1 MHLDAS
7 QLRHLTDGELRTL
20 TAVELGMRNHERV
33 PVELVGAL
41 SGNRGARRALQVL
54 LRHKLVHHESR
65 PYESYRLTP
74 LGYDYLA
81 LRALRERSS
90 VCSVGG
96 LIGTGKESD
105 VHEVLGGVDGSE
117 LFVLKVHRL
126 GRTSFRR
133 ARTKRGYCER
143 TPFVPEEAA
152 SDVAAGS
159 SGRLLPTVE
168 GVSESERASEGV
180 PADRLDG
187 NIVRFTSQSSDRRV
201 VANWLYL
208 SRLAAQREYEALVF
222 LYGQGLPVPEPI
234 DANRHCVVQRLVQGA
249 LPLSHARS
257 LRDPRAVFERIWEF
271 QERLAELG
279 LVHGDLNEFNVLVD
293 CVTEQIT
300 VIDFPQMVPLGH
312 RDALEML
319 ERDRRSL
326 VSFFYN
332 RFGLPLRIERGLLA
346 EASSVSEHLV
356 TARAGDVTD
365 ATNVT
370 LNLWRQ
376 ADSGAEA
383 ASRPDTAGSD
393 EATICGKQLAN
404 AVSQLASLAHMRT
417 LGNAP
422 YISECASASVWSG
435 LREARDP
442 TRFSAA
448 NGSADEASAPLRE
461 GWHGRAASVTE
472 ADVGVAS
479 ARSAGVERKFDTRA
493 ISRQLQAEHA
503 RCHRKLLL
511 REATRLGK
519 AHPRAARRAVPT
531 TDWS

>member
-152 SDVAAGS
+152 SDV
-159 SGRLLPTVE
+159 
-168 GVSESERASEGV
+168 
-180 PADRLDG
+180 
-187 NIVRFTSQSSDRRV
+187 

-271 QERLAELG
+271 QERLTELG

-293 CVTEQIT
+293 CETEQIT

-332 RFGLPLRIERGLLA
+332 RFGLPLCIERGLLA

-356 TARAGDVTD
+356 TARAEDVTD
-365 ATNVT
+365 ASNAT
-370 LNLWRQ
+370 LSLWRQ

-393 EATICGKQLAN
+393 EATISGKQLAN

-461 GWHGRAASVTE
+461 GWHGRTASVTE